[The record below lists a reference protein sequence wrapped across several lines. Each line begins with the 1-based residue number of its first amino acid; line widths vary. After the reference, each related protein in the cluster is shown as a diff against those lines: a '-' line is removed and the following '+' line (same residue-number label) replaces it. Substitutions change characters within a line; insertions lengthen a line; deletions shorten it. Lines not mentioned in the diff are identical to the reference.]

1 MKYYGYQVIKKQK
14 VLFVEWFYE
23 EKDRDDILTT
33 LKNAF
38 NFEDEVKRKTLLLS
52 IMEHCNTFIDEEDIT
67 FEPITTDKD
76 LYHCFHDISDSF
88 YIGCEEKLMQN
99 VAKKVNSLIVEDK
112 HHMLYVYNEL
122 ENEAI
127 EKSQNIDCWHL
138 SDIYITYLN
147 TEYQYNFVRTIIPNV
162 SDTLYE
168 KLLGCKY
175 YIDTEKQ
182 VMLCFTRYSKAQ
194 VSLHCLHKEIVDKVI
209 RFCKKN
215 ELYDVDEFSITADGL
230 KLSIDSGFW
239 TSYTDSSFSLV
250 NEDKKQVMLSM

>member
-1 MKYYGYQVIKKQK
+1 MTYYGYQVIKNKK
-14 VLFVEWFYE
+14 VIFVEWFYE
-23 EKDRDDILTT
+23 EKDRDDVLTT

-38 NFEDEVKRKTLLLS
+38 SIEDEVKRKMLLLA
-52 IMEHCNTFIDEEDIT
+52 IFEHCSIFYNEDGIT
-67 FEPITTDKD
+67 FEAITTDKD
-76 LYHCFHDISDSF
+76 LYHCFHDISYSF
-88 YIGCEEKLMQN
+88 YVGCEEKLMQN
-99 VAKKVNSLIVEDK
+99 VARKVNSLIIEDGYY
-112 HHMLYVYNEL
+112 MIYCYNEL

-127 EKSQNIDCWHL
+127 KKSQNIDCWHL

-147 TEYQYNFVRTIIPNV
+147 TEYKYNFVRTIMPNK

-168 KLLGCKY
+168 KLLDCKY
-175 YIDTEKQ
+175 YIDSEKQ

-209 RFCKKN
+209 KFCKKN

>member
-23 EKDRDDILTT
+23 EKERDDILTT

-38 NFEDEVKRKTLLLS
+38 NFEDEVKRKMLLLS

-67 FEPITTDKD
+67 FESITTDKD
-76 LYHCFHDISDSF
+76 LYHCLHDISDNF
-88 YIGCEEKLMQN
+88 YICCKEKLMQN
-99 VAKKVNSLIVEDK
+99 VARKVNSLIVEDE
-112 HHMLYVYNEL
+112 HNMIYCYNEL
-122 ENEAI
+122 ENATI
-127 EKSQNIDCWHL
+127 EKSQNIDCWSL

-147 TEYQYNFVRTIIPNV
+147 TEYKYNFVRTIIPNN

-239 TSYTDSSFSLV
+239 TPYTDSSFSLV
-250 NEDKKQVMLSM
+250 NEDKKQVMLNM